1 MTPIEKIA
9 EHYGLNSQLLKL
21 AEEAAEVAQAALKY
35 QRTLSQGAFE
45 HLCEELADF
54 EIVREQVELLRSGI
68 FEQEQIYKR
77 FKIDR
82 EIHRL
87 KMDNEEG

>member
-1 MTPIEKIA
+1 MNQIEKIA

-54 EIVREQVELLRSGI
+54 EIVHEQVKLLRSGI
-68 FEQEQIYKR
+68 SEQEQLYR
-77 FKIDR
+77 QFKIER
-82 EIHRL
+82 ELRRL
-87 KMDNEEG
+87 KMEND

>member
-54 EIVREQVELLRSGI
+54 EIVHEQVKLLHSEI
-68 FEQEQIYKR
+68 SEQEQLYKQ
-77 FKIDR
+77 FKIER

-87 KMDNEEG
+87 KMETEE